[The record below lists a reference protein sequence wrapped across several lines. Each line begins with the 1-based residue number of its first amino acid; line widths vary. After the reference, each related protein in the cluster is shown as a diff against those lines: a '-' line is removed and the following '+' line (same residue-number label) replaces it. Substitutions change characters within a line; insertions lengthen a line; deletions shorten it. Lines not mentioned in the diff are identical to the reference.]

1 MQFGHV
7 FVGNNWKKHD
17 KITLNYTLSIVRT
30 KNMDCINI
38 YHTVS
43 NTFRARQLASLANF
57 LVLVWYIQKTVIHV
71 SVSEKVR

>member
-1 MQFGHV
+1 
-7 FVGNNWKKHD
+7 
-17 KITLNYTLSIVRT
+17 
-30 KNMDCINI
+30 MDCINI